1 MIPLNVQMNKHDVE
15 DDDDEA
21 DLESVN
27 EQPNM
32 QGLA

>member
-1 MIPLNVQMNKHDVE
+1 MIPLNVQMNKNDAE
-15 DDDDEA
+15 DDDEA